1 MTIKEIG
8 KLLERVHK
16 DIDIFDFNGK
26 NVPRIILDDRKFD
39 DIMSKIQGKP
49 ISVNTNL
56 NILQDG
62 LGHVFVEFTLDF
74 SHGDI
79 HEEFLIYANEF
90 LEFFESLA
98 NTTMFA
104 LSPPNYSEVNQDKIF
119 MVQLPKPEKA
129 IEALDIIKNG
139 LRENKMIAAAGAD
152 RLQEGMRRA
161 FGKAVSLAA
170 RVKRGQCIMEMQVKK
185 EHLEAAKK
193 ALKSAC
199 VKLPGTPTIRVI
211 PLN

>member
-1 MTIKEIG
+1 MAKKEME
-8 KLLERVHK
+8 KLLERVHN

-26 NVPRIILDDRKFD
+26 NVPRIILTDRKFD
-39 DIMSKIQGKP
+39 DLMSKIQGKP

-62 LGHVFVEFTLDF
+62 LGHVFVEITLDF
-74 SHGDI
+74 SYGGI
-79 HEEFLIYANEF
+79 HEEFLVYANES

-129 IEALDIIKNG
+129 IEAIDIIKNG
-139 LRENKMIAAAGAD
+139 L
-152 RLQEGMRRA
+152 
-161 FGKAVSLAA
+161 S
-170 RVKRGQCIMEMQVKK
+170 KK
-185 EHLEAAKK
+185 SGLEK
-193 ALKSAC
+193 
-199 VKLPGTPTIRVI
+199 
-211 PLN
+211 